1 VAAPAFDGAQLCA
14 STLAGDSWS
23 CRTIGGTEGSHP
35 DLTIDSTGVLHMAWA
50 DAHGGGYS
58 TSLGS
63 FVAINWPAG
72 AQFEPPVPWPNTVI
86 IDADVSDRDGDAV
99 EGSIAVGQVTHRRT
113 TVPRSEIF
121 EFLGDSI
128 VNSGGGLFAVNGTL
142 LFRIPGGK
150 WHTGVSLEDIAS
162 FPVEI
167 DVRTIDRRFF
177 NRFTI
182 EAWHELAVSINQAIF
197 TPHLRKT
204 FAGSE
209 LPSFD
214 LQPVPAG
221 ALTVRVSVSDGASWR
236 AFDAPFVRVPG
247 QNTLALVDFRPAADD
262 LGVALATVPPSHL
275 SAPGLASV
283 LRFWL
288 DEVLRSLERALV
300 TPLPST
306 RAGLLEHAHLTLRD
320 RFLRRSDGCGSTG
333 QPDDDDWIRDCAD
346 QARVTTAGA
355 RLLQAIDALR

>member
-1 VAAPAFDGAQLCA
+1 VTRA
-14 STLAGDSWS
+14 
-23 CRTIGGTEGSHP
+23 
-35 DLTIDSTGVLHMAWA
+35 DLTDFPAK
-50 DAHGGGYS
+50 
-58 TSLGS
+58 
-63 FVAINWPAG
+63 VA
-72 AQFEPPVPWPNTVI
+72 
-86 IDADVSDRDGDAV
+86 
-99 EGSIAVGQVTHRRT
+99 
-113 TVPRSEIF
+113 
-121 EFLGDSI
+121 
-128 VNSGGGLFAVNGTL
+128 
-142 LFRIPGGK
+142 
-150 WHTGVSLEDIAS
+150 
-162 FPVEI
+162 
-167 DVRTIDRRFF
+167 VRTLDRRLVDT
-177 NRFTI
+177 FTI
-182 EAWHELAVSINQAIF
+182 EAWSEQAVTIDRLVF
-197 TPHLRKT
+197 TPQMRKL
-204 FAGSE
+204 FDGAE
-209 LPSFD
+209 LPSLD
-214 LQPVPAG
+214 LQSVPAG